1 MCMDSVAVAS
11 VNNVGILVLH
21 VLEGLVVEAMDREV
35 SWIQRVDGIFSN
47 FVDFLTKP
55 PSS

>member
-11 VNNVGILVLH
+11 VDMVSTVLH
-21 VLEGLVVEAMDREV
+21 VLEGLEVEAMDREV

-55 PSS
+55 SS

>member
-11 VNNVGILVLH
+11 VNNVSILVLH

-55 PSS
+55 SS